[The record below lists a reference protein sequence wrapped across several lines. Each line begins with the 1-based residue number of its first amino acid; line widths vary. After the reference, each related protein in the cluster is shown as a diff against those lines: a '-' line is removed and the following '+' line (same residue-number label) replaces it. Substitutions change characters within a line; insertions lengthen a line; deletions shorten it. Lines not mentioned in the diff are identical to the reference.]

1 MLTNQDGLRVALI
14 VNDMAELNV
23 DAMLVKSSSQLITGK
38 DKMIEMQNGFLA
50 NMRYLKPHM

>member
-1 MLTNQDGLRVALI
+1 MLTSQDGVRVALI

-38 DKMIEMQNGFLA
+38 DKMIEMHTGFPA
-50 NMRYLKPHM
+50 EMRYLKPHI

>member
-1 MLTNQDGLRVALI
+1 MLTSQDGVRAALI

-38 DKMIEMQNGFLA
+38 DKMIEMQTGFPA
-50 NMRYLKPHM
+50 DMRYLKPHI

>member
-38 DKMIEMQNGFLA
+38 DKMIEMQNGFRVE
-50 NMRYLKPHM
+50 MHEI